1 MFLARCVLCLI
12 NMRCLAAGLLNKI
25 DLQGVDFGFGHKK
38 TQPDVEPVALR
49 AVDIRVPVGV
59 SEPVSDQ
66 LVVKSIR
73 SEAQR

>member
-1 MFLARCVLCLI
+1 MLLI

-25 DLQGVDFGFGHKK
+25 DLREGDFGFGHKK

-59 SEPVSDQ
+59 PESVSDQ
-66 LVVKSIR
+66 LVVRSIR
-73 SEAQR
+73 SDAQR